1 MPRLTCKQLILGV
14 CRGVEIFS
22 AELDKPHLHPRS
34 ERADMSGWTAG
45 ASQISY
51 FFWRKGHQIMCA
63 SKFQLCPRYFQGDA
77 ITAAGLPG
85 GVGLEGH
92 RAVEEIDRL
101 EKGTLSHL
109 SFVFPIR
116 GLQCCPVVG
125 DNIIKHDRLPS
136 L

>member
-1 MPRLTCKQLILGV
+1 
-14 CRGVEIFS
+14 
-22 AELDKPHLHPRS
+22 
-34 ERADMSGWTAG
+34 
-45 ASQISY
+45 
-51 FFWRKGHQIMCA
+51 MCA
-63 SKFQLCPRYFQGDA
+63 SKFHPCPRYFQGDA
-77 ITAAGLPG
+77 ITAAGLPA
-85 GVGLEGH
+85 GVGIEGQ

-116 GLQCCPVVG
+116 GLQCWPVVG